1 MLGPIAREGLGV
13 MAGLFWD
20 LGEPDRPPIERAR
33 SAAG

>member
-1 MLGPIAREGLGV
+1 